1 MLSIFNPLK
10 NYVDFLHSL
19 LFSFHV
25 ILNDVM
31 TAHPLL
37 NLSTFRSY
45 GSFLSDFLGHKL
57 PVAETTC
64 TVIQV
69 LGRGLAL
76 ALYFLLSH

>member
-1 MLSIFNPLK
+1 MIYRIFNCTKFDNTFYQYYDARILNVEYFNPLK
-10 NYVDFLHSL
+10 NYVDLLHSL

-45 GSFLSDFLGHKL
+45 GSFLSDF
-57 PVAETTC
+57 
-64 TVIQV
+64 
-69 LGRGLAL
+69 
-76 ALYFLLSH
+76 

>member
-1 MLSIFNPLK
+1 MIYRIFNCTKFDNTFYQYYDARILNVEYFFNPLK

-45 GSFLSDFLGHKL
+45 GSFLSDF
-57 PVAETTC
+57 
-64 TVIQV
+64 
-69 LGRGLAL
+69 
-76 ALYFLLSH
+76 

>member
-45 GSFLSDFLGHKL
+45 GSFCLTLGHKL

-69 LGRGLAL
+69 LGRGFTL